1 MDEIA
6 LEAQGRMNKT
16 IDALR
21 GNLSTLRTGRASP
34 AIVAGVEIDYY
45 GSMTP
50 ISQISSITI
59 PEPRQLLIK
68 PYDKNDVKAIVSAI
82 NASNLGLNPI
92 NEGTVVRLIIP
103 ALTQD
108 RRIEITKQAK
118 KYGEEAKV
126 AIRNIRRD
134 YMDLVKED
142 DIMKHKMHTESYEI
156 TKENADIINQAIDE
170 KRRVICVGT
179 TSLRTLEANI
189 TKYGEFKSTI
199 EETGIFIYPPY
210 QFKSAD
216 ALITNFHLPKSTL
229 IMLVSAFSSID
240 IIKNAYY
247 HAQKEKYKFF
257 SFGDA
262 MFLTDEEEL

>member
-16 IDALR
+16 IDNLR
-21 GNLSTLRTGRASP
+21 GSLATLRTGRASP

-92 NEGTVVRLIIP
+92 NEGLVIRLIIP
-103 ALTQD
+103 ALTQE
-108 RRIEITKQAK
+108 RRVEITKQAR

-126 AIRNIRRD
+126 AVRNIRRE
-134 YMDLVKED
+134 YMEVVKED
-142 DIMKHKMHTESYEI
+142 DSVSEDYQKRII
-156 TKENADIINQAIDE
+156 DDIEKVTGDSVKNID
-170 KRRVICVGT
+170 
-179 TSLRTLEANI
+179 
-189 TKYGEFKSTI
+189 TI
-199 EETGIFIYPPY
+199 
-210 QFKSAD
+210 
-216 ALITNFHLPKSTL
+216 
-229 IMLVSAFSSID
+229 VSD
-240 IIKNAYY
+240 
-247 HAQKEKYKFF
+247 KEKEI
-257 SFGDA
+257 
-262 MFLTDEEEL
+262 MTI